1 MRTLGLITK
10 PDTLDAGSGMEAS
23 YLKLA
28 QNEDVYFRLGWH
40 VLKNRSYE
48 MRDVPSTERDEAEE
62 GFFATRI
69 WASMDSTHLGVR
81 SLKPRLSKVLE
92 EQISSQ
98 LPSLIKDVE
107 AGIFSCND
115 QLRRIG
121 SPRGTLKEQ
130 RHYLVRISQD
140 FSHLMRAAV
149 EGFYNDHFFESG
161 RTDEGYQKRLR
172 AVVQNTLTDYAR
184 DMSLRGQTRVIV
196 EFPGCELPGTFNSLI
211 IGELFKEQCRKWRG
225 ITIDAKNTILQAVYR
240 STQATVGHIAA
251 DETSEDILQ
260 IINAR
265 IDVLHSDLI
274 RKVAEML
281 EPHYTGHPVTYNH
294 YLTDNVQKA
303 QADRSRR
310 KLEEAVKESIN
321 GTEDIGAYDYKMT
334 LNPAKLTSLL
344 AQRTEPDMERYA
356 SDVAVDY
363 MEAYYKVTLKKF
375 IDDFSVLAI
384 EQCLI
389 QKLPALFNPESMYEL
404 TDNDVTRL
412 AAEREETAVERSRC
426 VEKLIVP

>member
-1 MRTLGLITK
+1 MR
-10 PDTLDAGSGMEAS
+10 
-23 YLKLA
+23 
-28 QNEDVYFRLGWH
+28 R
-40 VLKNRSYE
+40 NR
-48 MRDVPSTERDEAEE
+48 
-62 GFFATRI
+62 
-69 WASMDSTHLGVR
+69 
-81 SLKPRLSKVLE
+81 
-92 EQISSQ
+92 
-98 LPSLIKDVE
+98 
-107 AGIFSCND
+107 
-115 QLRRIG
+115 
-121 SPRGTLKEQ
+121 
-130 RHYLVRISQD
+130 
-140 FSHLMRAAV
+140 
-149 EGFYNDHFFESG
+149 
-161 RTDEGYQKRLR
+161 
-172 AVVQNTLTDYAR
+172 
-184 DMSLRGQTRVIV
+184 
-196 EFPGCELPGTFNSLI
+196 GCELPGTFNSLI

-363 MEAYYKVTLKKF
+363 MEAYYKVRHSLF
-375 IDDFSVLAI
+375 LLSRSRINIFV
-384 EQCLI
+384 
-389 QKLPALFNPESMYEL
+389 LPAMDAYIAC
-404 TDNDVTRL
+404 RL
-412 AAEREETAVERSRC
+412 
-426 VEKLIVP
+426 P